1 MVDGHVCWLETG
13 LNKEPST
20 PLEYRKAKSFEQ
32 LRIAEDL
39 PELKTTA
46 RVLLVDAQGHGLIS
60 GKIASQR
67 RSIFVYRC
75 RSNAL

>member
-1 MVDGHVCWLETG
+1 VLAGNSAEQRAINT
-13 LNKEPST
+13 S
-20 PLEYRKAKSFEQ
+20 RIQKAKSSEQ
-32 LRIAEDL
+32 LRITEDL

-46 RVLLVDAQGHGLIS
+46 GVLLVEAQGHGLIS